1 MTEST
6 APTNSRLRAHYVL
19 STHWD
24 REWYQSF
31 QNFRYQLV
39 RLLDRVIAGLED
51 GRLKGPFQT
60 DGQAIVLEDYL
71 EVRPERREQVGRL
84 AQAGKL
90 VIGPWYVLPDEFLVA
105 GESLLRNIR
114 LGRQIARDFGGQPS
128 NAGFVCDLFGHNSQ
142 IPQIFAGFGIHA
154 GLIWRGVNH
163 LQSRHLRWR
172 GADGTELVAYRF
184 GAGGYCDY
192 TFAVR
197 HAREHAFPVTVE
209 TVAADLHRYLRA
221 EAEHT
226 EVDPILLF
234 DGGDHEEWDQGAYAG
249 LLQYAAGGDEDFEIL
264 HTSLDAYLAEV
275 LPQAGRIGTLVEG
288 ELREP
293 GRDYDDQQWLIPGV
307 ASSRIWIKQANAE
320 CETLLCQWAEP
331 FSAFAHLAAGAEQP
345 QGFLDVAWKWL
356 LQNHPHDSICGCSID
371 LVHEDM
377 KYRFSQARQIGER
390 LGREATQQIAAHIE
404 GGVGEGELRVVVF
417 NPLAQPLDEPVDL
430 ALQIPVDWPQFNEFF
445 GFEPKPAFRIYDS
458 AGHELPY
465 QRLSQ
470 VKNRRQARIYAV
482 KFPEEYA
489 SHVVTVSVRLAL
501 PALGYTTLTVRA
513 EAEGRATRHPASPS
527 LVTAENGMQN
537 EFLAVTIEANGAL
550 TLLDKRSGVT
560 YRRLLTF
567 EDCAD
572 IGDGW
577 YHGPP
582 INDQVFVSTAASSVV
597 ALMHDGPQLATFR
610 IRTGMN
616 VPASF
621 DFDDHMQRSE
631 ALATLVIDSHVT
643 LRAGAERV
651 EVETTVYNVAEDHRL
666 RVLLP
671 SGARAAATWLADTP
685 FDVVERPIALR
696 GDNHRYRELEVET
709 KSQLTWSAVYDGA
722 QGLAVVSSG
731 LLESAVRD
739 QPERPLALTLLRSTR
754 RTVFTDGEP
763 AGQLLGALH
772 FRFWI
777 APLAAAPDPVELC
790 RLGQQLAAGL
800 RTVQLRPAD
809 VARLGGE
816 LLGGAAR
823 LPRVGSLLHVDG
835 PAVITSARSVEGALE
850 VRLFNPTRTAGEAR
864 LVLGPTLAGAAW
876 QEVDFESRPRGEV
889 QAAVGGVALVALG
902 AKQIKTVRMMHRR
915 SLSSA

>member
-1 MTEST
+1 MSQSAE
-6 APTNSRLRAHYVL
+6 PTKSKLRAHYVL

-39 RLLDRVIAGLED
+39 RLLDRVVAGLED

-60 DGQAIVLEDYL
+60 DGQAIILEDYL
-71 EVRPERREQVGRL
+71 EVRPERREQIKRL
-84 AQAGKL
+84 TQAGKL
-90 VIGPWYVLPDEFLVA
+90 VVGPWYVLPDEFLVA

-172 GADGTELVAYRF
+172 GADGSELVAYRF
-184 GAGGYCDY
+184 PAGGYCDY
-192 TFAVR
+192 TFEVR
-197 HAREHAFPVTVE
+197 HAREHAFQVTGD
-209 TVAADLHRYLRA
+209 TVVADLDRYLRF

-234 DGGDHEEWDQGAYAG
+234 DGGDHEEWDQVTYAG
-249 LLQYAAGGDEDFEIL
+249 LVHYAQNGGKDGAEDDFEVV

-275 LPQAGRIGTLVEG
+275 LPQAGRIGTVVEG

-293 GRDYDDQQWLIPGV
+293 GSDFDDQQWLIPGV
-307 ASSRIWIKQANAE
+307 ASSRVWIKQANAE

-331 FSAFAHLAAGAEQP
+331 FSAFAHLALGAELP
-345 QGFLDVAWKWL
+345 QGFLNVAWRSL

-377 KYRFSQARQIGER
+377 KYRFSQTRQIGER
-390 LGREATQQIAAHIE
+390 LGREATQQIAANVE
-404 GGVGEGELRVVVF
+404 GSLGDDELRVVIF
-417 NPLAQPLDEPVDL
+417 NPLAQPLDEPLEL
-430 ALQIPVDWPQFNEFF
+430 ALQIPVEWPQFNEFF
-445 GFEPKPAFRIYDS
+445 GFEPKPAFRIYDG

-465 QRLSQ
+465 QRLGQ
-470 VKNRRQARIYAV
+470 VKNRRSARIYAV
-482 KFPEEYA
+482 KFPEEIA

-501 PALGYTTLTVRA
+501 PALGYTTLIVRSEPA
-513 EAEGRATRHPASPS
+513 GHATRHPATPS
-527 LVTAENGMQN
+527 LVTAENRMEN
-537 EFLAVTIEANGAL
+537 EFLALTIEANGTL

-560 YRRLLTF
+560 YCRLLTF

-582 INDQVFVSTAASSVV
+582 VNDQVFVSSAASS
-597 ALMHDGPQLATFR
+597 ALALVHAGPQIAAFR
-610 IRTGMN
+610 IRTSMA
-616 VPASF
+616 VPAAF
-621 DFDDHMQRSE
+621 DFDDHMRRSE
-631 ALATLVIDSHVT
+631 RLATLVIDSIVT

-651 EVETTVYNVAEDHRL
+651 EVETTVHNVAEDHRL

-671 SGARAAATWLADTP
+671 SGARSATTYLADTP

-709 KSQLTWSAVYDGA
+709 KAQLTWSAVYDGE
-722 QGLAVVSSG
+722 QGLAVLSSG

-739 QPERPLALTLLRSTR
+739 LPERPLALTLFRSTR
-754 RTVFTDGEP
+754 RTVLTNGEP
-763 AGQLLGALH
+763 NGQLLGDLR

-777 APLAAAPDPVELC
+777 APLAAAPDRVDLC
-790 RLGQQLAAGL
+790 RLGQQVAAGV
-800 RTVQLRPAD
+800 RCVQLRAAD
-809 VARLGGE
+809 LA
-816 LLGGAAR
+816 LLGGKAA
-823 LPRVGSLLHVDG
+823 LPSEGSLLLVDG
-835 PAVITSARSVEGALE
+835 PAVVTSARWVEDALE
-850 VRLFNPTRTAGEAR
+850 VRLFNPTTSAGRVR
-864 LVLGPTLAGAAW
+864 LLVGSALAGAAW
-876 QEVDFESRPRGEV
+876 QEVDFESNPQSEKQSLMDG
-889 QAAVGGVALVALG
+889 AAVVELR
-902 AKQIKTVRMMHRR
+902 AKQIKTLRMRIV
-915 SLSSA
+915 